1 MCEHLKSH
9 SLASMDLEAVARSG
23 PTGGYGH
30 RRQGRLGLQWFQ
42 LPLIPAGLRRSA
54 GNGRPGGNPG
64 AGTWPVPKLAR
75 RTRVAANAGVHPT
88 ATKARPPNHG
98 RLPPLPARAVRAPDC
113 PPAPARD
120 PPMGEE
126 ELQDPPQPPPFPFV
140 PSRPSPLSSS
150 SRRGPCRHW
159 KGSRRHQHIHAWIS
173 GPACP
178 HLLSRY
184 LYINPTAPSP
194 LPDVAAAA
202 THTALHR
209 QEPLASLANDRH
221 RHRLSC
227 PVAPPLA
234 YRNGNEAHGQAG
246 PKSCGAPFT
255 KGTRTNNR

>member
-1 MCEHLKSH
+1 MERTARASWVRHACIHYQALSGRARESVPKLQLGSVLTAPSNSGGEKRDGWMDGRVDGWTDGLVRDTVGDRAGWARKQHLWCIPYCPRMAHLGSHSGASSVSVEDVKKMCEHLKSH

-126 ELQDPPQPPPFPFV
+126 ELQDPPQPPRFHL
-140 PSRPSPLSSS
+140 SRPV
-150 SRRGPCRHW
+150 
-159 KGSRRHQHIHAWIS
+159 
-173 GPACP
+173 
-178 HLLSRY
+178 HL
-184 LYINPTAPSP
+184 
-194 LPDVAAAA
+194 
-202 THTALHR
+202 H
-209 QEPLASLANDRH
+209 
-221 RHRLSC
+221 
-227 PVAPPLA
+227 
-234 YRNGNEAHGQAG
+234 
-246 PKSCGAPFT
+246 
-255 KGTRTNNR
+255 